1 MIFFSFLL
9 SAATL
14 PSSRRSQPPSNV
26 SNNSNITPS
35 ATLPAPI
42 VVTDDSTADV
52 VIQIPGVPSQ
62 NSVTQTPGV
71 PSQNSLTQTP
81 DNTSTPVIPLIQTLN
96 SMRCGLHQVSMNV
109 LNNPLYRHLYI
120 ENYTGLNQSAVLPSL
135 PTYHHQ
141 VYFTNVPDVRPNQ
154 NPIPDNSHSFG
165 RRIFSWYHD
174 NANNDDIGFFS
185 NCPMKIFQTYH
196 LTPTVGMNVLVDN
209 TNQLFNVF
217 TSDISSQIQEEN
229 SSLSLVE
236 LKNYSYAGGNP
247 EKTTLGYLLSPLSIK
262 NASGDEITRCPNQAD
277 LQSPQYSFL
286 KNLTNKEV
294 SSYQPIVEFTRFTPI
309 KFIPTTQQNP
319 TADSYF
325 PFETMEVSLFLSENL
340 SRQFIYKIANNTQ
353 VFADSLLG
361 NEDYFIN
368 YPFSKKYKKIANSS
382 PQKPE
387 NFETIISNGVEES
400 FYPFTLMFYKW
411 QYSLKK
417 QSKSYILGC
426 APVFAP

>member
-35 ATLPAPI
+35 DTLPAPI

-52 VIQIPGVPSQ
+52 VIQIPGVPPQ
-62 NSVTQTPGV
+62 NSV
-71 PSQNSLTQTP
+71 SQTP

-96 SMRCGLHQVSMNV
+96 SMRCGLHQISMNM
-109 LNNPLYRHLYI
+109 LNNPLYQHLYI

-141 VYFTNVPDVRPNQ
+141 VYFTDVRPNQ
-154 NPIPDNSHSFG
+154 NPIPDSSNSFG

-174 NANNDDIGFFS
+174 NVNNDDIGFFS
-185 NCPMKIFQTYH
+185 NCPTKIFQTYH

-217 TSDISSQIQEEN
+217 TSDISSQIQEKN

-236 LKNYSYAGGNP
+236 LKNYSYAGGNS
-247 EKTTLGYLLSPLSIK
+247 EKTTLGYLLSPVSIK

-294 SSYQPIVEFTRFTPI
+294 SSYQSIFEFTRFTPI
-309 KFIPTTQQNP
+309 KFIPTTEQNP

-325 PFETMEVSLFLSENL
+325 PFELMEVSLFLSENS

-361 NEDYFIN
+361 NEDFFIN
-368 YPFSKKYKKIANSS
+368 YPFSKKYKKIANSF

-387 NFETIISNGVEES
+387 NFEPIISNGVEES
-400 FYPFTLMFYKW
+400 FYPFTLMVYKW
-411 QYSLKK
+411 RYSLKK
-417 QSKSYILGC
+417 QSKSYIVGC